1 MTVTT
6 PRTAEVPGSPTSAQ
20 PAKIGRPR
28 LLAPVPAL
36 LILSPFVAEF
46 LLGDIALTSLPLLL
60 LFIPL
65 YGCGALLIR
74 ECARR
79 TGRGWPM
86 ILLLALSFGVVE
98 EGLLTQSLFNPNYAG
113 DHLLAAGH
121 LAFLGLGAKWTVHVL
136 TLHVIWSIATPIALV
151 ESIWPERRREVWL
164 TGRRL
169 CLTSVVFGAG
179 AAATMLSTMA
189 GTSFRASAAQLS
201 ASLVAAVTLTAIGFA
216 LPTGRQRRS
225 DGPVPPPWAVVIGSL
240 ACGSII
246 LTASQVGTVGIS
258 LAMYLGTGLAAL
270 LVVVALSRRAAW
282 RQAHTFALAAGAV
295 IAYAWNAFT
304 NVPVVGSTNP
314 VIDHAGDALFGLVG
328 IAVLAV
334 TARRVRRA
342 VAE

>member
-6 PRTAEVPGSPTSAQ
+6 PRTARGPGSPASPQ
-20 PAKIGRPR
+20 PVKARWSR
-28 LLAPVPAL
+28 LCGPVPAL
-36 LILSPFVAEF
+36 LVLSPFVAEF
-46 LLGDIALTSLPLLL
+46 LLGDIALTSLPMLLML
-60 LFIPL
+60 IPL

-86 ILLLALSFGVVE
+86 ILLLALAFGVLE
-98 EGLLTQSLFNPNYAG
+98 EGLLTQSLFNPDYAG

-151 ESIWPERRREVWL
+151 ESLWPERRREAWL

-169 CLTSVVFGAG
+169 CITSVVFAAG

-189 GTSFRASAAQLS
+189 GTSFRPSAAQLS
-201 ASLVAAVTLTAIGFA
+201 ASLAAAVALVAMGFA
-216 LPTGRQRRS
+216 LPAGRRDRPE
-225 DGPVPPPWAVVIGSL
+225 GPVPPPWVVAIGSL

-246 LTASQVGTVGIS
+246 LTASRVGTVGIS
-258 LAMYLGTGLAAL
+258 LAMYLGTELAAL
-270 LVVVALSRRAAW
+270 LVIVALSRRAAW

-304 NVPVVGSTNP
+304 NIPVVGSTNP
-314 VIDHAGDALFGLVG
+314 IIDHAGDALFGLAG
-328 IAVLAV
+328 IVVLAA

-342 VAE
+342 APE